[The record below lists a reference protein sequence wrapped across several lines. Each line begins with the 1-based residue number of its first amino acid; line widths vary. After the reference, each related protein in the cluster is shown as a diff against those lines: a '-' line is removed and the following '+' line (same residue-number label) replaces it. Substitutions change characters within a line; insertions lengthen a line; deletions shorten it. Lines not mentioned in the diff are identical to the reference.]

1 MNAIPFAAVSVVAF
15 TILIVLILFVGG
27 LSRIWG

>member
-15 TILIVLILFVGG
+15 MILIVLILFVGA